1 MSLHCFDLSMKKKIK
16 EVFDN
21 TELAQEE
28 RLFYDSIEEGA
39 ILSLPKISI
48 FRLSNVLSYDKST
61 DSRVRL
67 GYQAFSEDKNFVS
80 NIHSVPVI
88 ITYQIDIY
96 SDKRI
101 EVDELFKE
109 LSFYLYMNDSLHVE
123 FNLSDDTV
131 LEEDY
136 TIKVIDNQSQTD
148 FSSFEDKGRLYRETL
163 NVEIPNADLPFIY
176 TSKTVKQIPIHQ
188 YVMKRG
194 TPDES
199 L

>member
-28 RLFYDSIEEGA
+28 RLFSDSIEEGA

-61 DSRVRL
+61 DSRVRS

-123 FNLSDDTV
+123 FNLSDDTI

-148 FSSFEDKGRLYRETL
+148 FSSFDERGRLYRETL

-176 TSKTVKQIPIHQ
+176 TSKTVRHIPIHQ
-188 YVMKRG
+188 YVFRRG
-194 TPDES
+194 APDES